1 MNYRHG
7 FTLIE
12 LMVTVAIIA
21 ILSSIGIPSYQKYI
35 KKAAVTDMLQAT
47 VPYKM
52 AVELC
57 VLEQGDLTKCNAGSQ
72 GVPTG
77 ESTRYI
83 KSITVVKGVIT
94 LVGDKTLTGLTVVMT
109 ATKNSNGRL
118 NWNGVCT
125 SADLSISESCKSLF
139 GFTDVGDG

>member
-1 MNYRHG
+1 MSYRNG

-21 ILSSIGIPSYQKYI
+21 ILSSIAIPSYQGYI

-52 AVELC
+52 GVELC
-57 VLEQGDLTKCNAGSQ
+57 VLEQGDLTNCNAGSQ

-77 ESTRYI
+77 ESTRYVE
-83 KSITVVKGVIT
+83 SITIVKGVIT
-94 LVGDKTLTGLTVVMT
+94 LVGQKTLEGLTVVMT
-109 ATKNSNGRL
+109 PTKNDRGRL

-125 SADLSISESCKSLF
+125 STDLSISEPCKILF
-139 GFTDVGDG
+139 GFS